1 MEGSNV
7 LDGSVN
13 STPRHSRTE
22 PLSPDKTNIS
32 ETTFHRVRE
41 LIVRGKLAPGSRVVE
56 ADLADRLGV
65 SRTPIRAALHRLQQ
79 EGYILVAA
87 GGGSKARLSITPL
100 TQDDARELYQVVGHL
115 EGLAARTTA
124 RLEPGVRTALV
135 EKLKNLNDGLREL
148 ADSRRSDPNRIFD
161 LDMNFHQA
169 IVDASAGPRLSA
181 IHGAI
186 KPQAERYWRLYASAI
201 VDQLGISIGEH
212 LLIIQSIENGDSD
225 GAERAVLMNWKNGA
239 ERLGRVIE
247 TLGERGSW

>member
-1 MEGSNV
+1 MGGIVNVAPRLPRPASNS
-7 LDGSVN
+7 LDN
-13 STPRHSRTE
+13 I
-22 PLSPDKTNIS
+22 NIS
-32 ETTFHRVRE
+32 ETTFQRVRD
-41 LIVRGKLAPGSRVVE
+41 LIVRGRLAPGSRVVE

-65 SRTPIRAALHRLQQ
+65 SRTPVRAALHRLKQ
-79 EGYILVAA
+79 EGYILEAA
-87 GGGSKARLSITPL
+87 GGGSKSRLSVTPL
-100 TQDDARELYQVVGHL
+100 TQDDARELYQIVGYL

-124 RLEPGVRTALV
+124 RLEPPVRARLV
-135 EKLKNLNDGLREL
+135 QKLGELNAGLREL

-181 IHGAI
+181 IHSAT

-201 VDQLGISIGEH
+201 VEQLGLSIGEH
-212 LLIIQSIENGDSD
+212 MLIIQSIENGDSA

-239 ERLGRVIE
+239 ERLARVID

>member
-1 MEGSNV
+1 MG
-7 LDGSVN
+7 GSVGN
-13 STPRHSRTE
+13 TARLFSTGPVS
-22 PLSPDKTNIS
+22 LDNINIS

-79 EGYILVAA
+79 EGYILVAM
-87 GGGSKARLSITPL
+87 GGGGKARLSIAPL
-100 TQDDARELYQVVGHL
+100 THDDARELYQIIGHL

-124 RLEPGVRTALV
+124 QLEPLVRCKLV
-135 EKLKNLNDGLREL
+135 QRLKELNDGLREL

-169 IVDASAGPRLSA
+169 IVDASAGPRLGA
-181 IHGAI
+181 IHAAT

-212 LLIIQSIENGDSD
+212 MVIMQCIENGDSD
-225 GAERAVLMNWKNGA
+225 GAERAILMNWKNGA
-239 ERLGRVIE
+239 ERLVRVIE